1 MAWLPVGVDG
11 SDNSLP
17 HQEGTHQETK
27 LRSFLYCLF
36 LGLTAACSVGASAQ
50 TSFPDKPITLV
61 VPFPA
66 GSTTDGV
73 ARSLSLRAQ
82 AYLGQPIVVENKPG
96 AEGQLAAQDVAR
108 AAPDGYRI
116 TLATSG
122 NLSLLP
128 ALRSQP
134 QYDVMADFTPIA
146 DVGRFTFVFYVRKDL
161 PVSSLAEFAE
171 YAKQRPG
178 KLNYAT
184 GNNTG
189 LVTFAEMKGRMGVD
203 MVHVPYKGEP
213 PAMMDLLA
221 GRVDAMIG
229 TTIGLPYVNEG
240 RVRALAVLSTARSAV
255 FPTTPTL
262 EESGFERL
270 PITSW
275 AGVLGPKGMSA
286 DVVAK
291 IASAF
296 NRAAAD
302 PLVRAQMDGLG
313 FPLEQGGPSQLR
325 ELMAEQLKIHAQ
337 LVKQAG
343 LAPH

>member
-1 MAWLPVGVDG
+1 M
-11 SDNSLP
+11 
-17 HQEGTHQETK
+17 
-27 LRSFLYCLF
+27 LRSFLHCF
-36 LGLTAACSVGASAQ
+36 CLGLAVACSAGALAG
-50 TSFPDKPITLV
+50 TDFPSKPITLV

-73 ARSLSLRAQ
+73 ARSLSARAQ
-82 AYLGQPIVVENKPG
+82 TYLGQAIVVENKPG

-108 AAPDGYRI
+108 AAADGYRI

-128 ALRSQP
+128 ALRIQP
-134 QYDVMADFTPIA
+134 PYDVMADFTPIA
-146 DVGRFTFVFYVRKDL
+146 DIGRFTFVFYVRQDL
-161 PVSSLAEFAE
+161 PVSTLAEFAE
-171 YAKQRPG
+171 YAKRRPG
-178 KLNYAT
+178 QLNYAT
-184 GNNTG
+184 GNSTG
-189 LVTFAEMKGRMGVD
+189 QVTFAHLKGRMGVD

-229 TTIGLPYVNEG
+229 TTIGLPYVKEG
-240 RVRALAVLSTARSAV
+240 RVRALAVLSTTRSAV
-255 FPTTPTL
+255 FPSTPTL

-275 AGVLGPKGMSA
+275 AGVLGPKGLPPA
-286 DVVAK
+286 VVAR
-291 IASAF
+291 IAAAF

-302 PLVRAQMDGLG
+302 AQVQAQMDSLG
-313 FPLEQGGPSQLR
+313 FPLEQGGPEALR
-325 ELMAEQLKIHAQ
+325 PLMAQQLAIHAQ

-343 LAPH
+343 LSPE